1 MSDNSQDYI
10 DTQILESDNKAVN
23 ITQDIVVTSIVSGLI
38 EDSVRGTVYELGGKQ
53 ALQAGFKKYD
63 AKFTK
68 EMFEKLQ
75 KTASKKLQGNIA
87 KRIGQMLSR
96 RAAKGALRSLGKS
109 VGTAAARSG
118 TIAAGGCTLGPAGCA
133 AGAAI
138 GGIIFIADLA
148 FTIYSTL
155 LDIKDEEG
163 ILNIFHKEYIDNII
177 KDYETAMREGFAD
190 VGYPDAFD
198 EEVLFYPEFF
208 VYDFD
213 DTTGNISMDPE
224 NKWAQKYVQYRDEYF
239 KSIGVKDGWED
250 RLEAQS
256 LYTDI
261 DKLTQGLDLPEG
273 TNKKT
278 VLVMS
283 SFISSILC
291 SFLFSVLLLT

>member
-75 KTASKKLQGNIA
+75 KTASKKLQGNIT

-109 VGTAAARSG
+109 VGTTAARSG

-148 FTIYSTL
+148 FTIYSTI
-155 LDIKDEEG
+155 LDIKDKDG

-213 DTTGNISMDPE
+213 ATTGNISMDPE

-239 KSIGVKDGWED
+239 KNIGVKDGWED

-261 DKLTQGLDLPEG
+261 DELTQGIDLPEG